1 MTDQRR
7 AEMWALA
14 NDDNFRSLLVW
25 RRVKAR
31 AEAEGFN
38 GVLAHD
44 YRAADEALAKLTK
57 LLPGD
62 RAASREERNL

>member
-1 MTDQRR
+1 MSDQRT

-31 AEAEGFN
+31 AEAGGFN
-38 GVLAHD
+38 GPLIHD
-44 YRAADEALAKLTK
+44 YRLADEALAQLIEIVPADRVSTK
-57 LLPGD
+57 TD
-62 RAASREERNL
+62 A